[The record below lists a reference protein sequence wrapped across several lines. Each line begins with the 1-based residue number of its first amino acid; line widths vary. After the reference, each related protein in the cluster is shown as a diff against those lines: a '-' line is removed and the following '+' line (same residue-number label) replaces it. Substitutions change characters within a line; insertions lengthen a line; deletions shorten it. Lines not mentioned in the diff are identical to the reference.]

1 MEEKMNRRELIDLI
15 YVIDSKQFQL
25 EKNKYLSSLQYVNRE
40 ALEIRKLKLQLIEKI
55 NFVFDE
61 LNEVKRNLSQKE
73 NELNKIYE
81 EEYNK
86 RWND

>member
-1 MEEKMNRRELIDLI
+1 MNRRELIDLI

>member
-1 MEEKMNRRELIDLI
+1 MNRRELIDLI

-40 ALEIRKLKLQLIEKI
+40 ALEIRKLKSQLIEKI

>member
-1 MEEKMNRRELIDLI
+1 MNRQELIDLI

>member
-25 EKNKYLSSLQYVNRE
+25 DKNKYLSSLQYVNRE

>member
-1 MEEKMNRRELIDLI
+1 MNRQEIINLIH
-15 YVIDSKQFQL
+15 VIDSKQFQL

>member
-1 MEEKMNRRELIDLI
+1 MNRRELIDLI

-40 ALEIRKLKLQLIEKI
+40 TLEIRKLKLQLIEKI

>member
-1 MEEKMNRRELIDLI
+1 MNRQELINLI